1 MLQFKISVS
10 FFVFS
15 IISSAIGSH
24 FLELHLDDSQTK
36 SFEIANKY
44 LIYNSIL
51 IMILSLN
58 VNKLMNIN
66 NIVKLYTIGTI
77 LFSFSIYLN
86 IALSKFDIN
95 VLLFRLITP
104 FGAILKIACLIAL
117 ILFSK
122 KRLINFLKSNF
133 FCFNFVRL

>member
-1 MLQFKISVS
+1 MNLLQFKISVS
-10 FFVFS
+10 FFIIS
-15 IISSAIGSH
+15 IILSAIGSH

-58 VNKLMNIN
+58 VTKLMNIN
-66 NIVKLYTIGTI
+66 NIVKLYIIGTI

-86 IALSKFDIN
+86 IALSKFDIRIT
-95 VLLFRLITP
+95 FRLITP

-122 KRLINFLKSNF
+122 KKIN
-133 FCFNFVRL
+133 

>member
-10 FFVFS
+10 FFIIS
-15 IISSAIGSH
+15 IIASSIGSH
-24 FLELHLDDSQTK
+24 FLQLHLDDSQTK

-44 LIYNSIL
+44 LIYNSLL

-58 VNKLMNIN
+58 FSKLLKIN
-66 NIVKLYTIGTI
+66 NIVKIYILGTI

-86 IALSKFDIN
+86 IVLSKFDIN
-95 VLLFRLITP
+95 ALFFRLITP
-104 FGAILKIACLIAL
+104 FGAILKIACLITL

-122 KRLINFLKSNF
+122 KKIN
-133 FCFNFVRL
+133 

>member
-1 MLQFKISVS
+1 LNLLQFKISVS
-10 FFVFS
+10 FFTIS
-15 IISSAIGSH
+15 IIASAVGSH

-58 VNKLMNIN
+58 FSKLLKIN
-66 NIVKLYTIGTI
+66 NIVKIYILGTI

-86 IALSKFDIN
+86 IVLSKFDIN
-95 VLLFRLITP
+95 ALFFRLTTP

-117 ILFSK
+117 ILYSK
-122 KRLINFLKSNF
+122 KD
-133 FCFNFVRL
+133 

>member
-1 MLQFKISVS
+1 MNLLQFKISVS
-10 FFVFS
+10 FFTIS
-15 IISSAIGSH
+15 IIASAIGSH

-58 VNKLMNIN
+58 FSKLLKIN
-66 NIVKLYTIGTI
+66 NIVKIYILGTI

-86 IALSKFDIN
+86 IVLSKFDIN
-95 VLLFRLITP
+95 ALFFRLITP

-117 ILFSK
+117 ILYSK
-122 KRLINFLKSNF
+122 KD
-133 FCFNFVRL
+133 

>member
-10 FFVFS
+10 FFTIS
-15 IISSAIGSH
+15 IIASAIGSH
-24 FLELHLDDSQTK
+24 FLELHLNDSQTK

-58 VNKLMNIN
+58 SSKLLKIN
-66 NIVKLYTIGTI
+66 NIVKLYILGTI

-86 IALSKFDIN
+86 IVLSKFDIN
-95 VLLFRLITP
+95 ALFFRLITP
-104 FGAILKIACLIAL
+104 FGAILKIVCLIAL
-117 ILFSK
+117 VLYSK
-122 KRLINFLKSNF
+122 KD
-133 FCFNFVRL
+133 

>member
-10 FFVFS
+10 FFIIS
-15 IISSAIGSH
+15 IIASAMGSH
-24 FLELHLDDSQTK
+24 FLELYLDDSQTK

-44 LIYNSIL
+44 LTYNSIL

-58 VNKLMNIN
+58 VTKLLKTNS
-66 NIVKLYTIGTI
+66 IVKLYITGTI

-86 IALSKFDIN
+86 IALSRFDIN
-95 VLLFRLITP
+95 VLFFRLITP

-122 KRLINFLKSNF
+122 KKIN
-133 FCFNFVRL
+133 

>member
-1 MLQFKISVS
+1 MNLLQFKISVS
-10 FFVFS
+10 FFTIS
-15 IISSAIGSH
+15 IIASAIGSH

-58 VNKLMNIN
+58 FSKLLKIN
-66 NIVKLYTIGTI
+66 NIVKLYILGTI

-86 IALSKFDIN
+86 IVLSKFDIN
-95 VLLFRLITP
+95 ALFFRLITP

-117 ILFSK
+117 ILYSK
-122 KRLINFLKSNF
+122 KD
-133 FCFNFVRL
+133 

>member
-1 MLQFKISVS
+1 MNLLQFKISVS
-10 FFVFS
+10 FFIIS

-58 VNKLMNIN
+58 VTKLLKIN
-66 NIVKLYTIGTI
+66 NIVKLYIIGTI

-122 KRLINFLKSNF
+122 KKIN
-133 FCFNFVRL
+133 